1 MPDGAY
7 STARTCSNA
16 KRLFEWDT
24 HIARTASSARAMIE
38 SEAGGADLLQSCAP
52 LTQPELLGPRL
63 TKTVAAA
70 MREWLGASP
79 QADAPELK
87 VTVHVSW
94 RPEHVACHVAALPPM
109 AQPPVKVEV
118 RGSPRGNAAAK
129 ASSWVAERAPL
140 EALKRDDIN
149 ELLLAN
155 ASGEILEGSQT
166 NFYAIHNGA
175 VHTAADG
182 VLAGTVRRLLLEVCE
197 RECIPVILS
206 PPRLDTAAEWEGAL
220 ISSTSRLLL
229 PIDQLFVPAEGQRS
243 SDADLLRSFD
253 NGPEALTTRL
263 RKLVASE
270 VDAHSTLVL

>member
-1 MPDGAY
+1 MIMRGVLPRFVVGVDGVASVVAINSKDWLLSMPDGAY

-182 VLAGTVRRLLLEVCE
+182 VLAGTGESPI
-197 RECIPVILS
+197 RESWGLMYPGAPVKL
-206 PPRLDTAAEWEGAL
+206 PPGPPKKNKTP
-220 ISSTSRLLL
+220 ST
-229 PIDQLFVPAEGQRS
+229 RS
-243 SDADLLRSFD
+243 SAAAA
-253 NGPEALTTRL
+253 GGM
-263 RKLVASE
+263 
-270 VDAHSTLVL
+270 